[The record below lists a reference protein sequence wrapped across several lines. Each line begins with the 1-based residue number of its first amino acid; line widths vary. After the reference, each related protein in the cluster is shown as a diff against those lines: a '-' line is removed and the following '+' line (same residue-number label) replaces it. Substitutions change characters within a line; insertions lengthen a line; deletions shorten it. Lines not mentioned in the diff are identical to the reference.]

1 MTSSWMRRCK
11 RKKRKSIVSLEWIQS
26 HLCHSTP
33 KKSRKVIES
42 EDEQEDKEES
52 EAESEHTI
60 RPLKFV
66 DDEAEEVD
74 EGEEE
79 QEDDEDAQPRKRKL
93 IKGIRPPSPEEDEE
107 EDLLNEVDENSAPR
121 PLQIRPLLI
130 LMLLIHRNG
139 VISIHFCSVSTYG
152 SKFKYLYYTHCEY

>member
-11 RKKRKSIVSLEWIQS
+11 RKKRKSIVLLEWIQS

-60 RPLKFV
+60 CPLKFV

-74 EGEEE
+74 EVEEE
-79 QEDDEDAQPRKRKL
+79 QEDDEDVY
-93 IKGIRPPSPEEDEE
+93 EDEGEGVEADNEE
-107 EDLLNEVDENSAPR
+107 EDDAMDVDPPEYVHMNSFLN
-121 PLQIRPLLI
+121 
-130 LMLLIHRNG
+130 M
-139 VISIHFCSVSTYG
+139 
-152 SKFKYLYYTHCEY
+152 KYSNIKLTELNNP

>member
-1 MTSSWMRRCK
+1 MASSWMRRCK

-42 EDEQEDKEES
+42 EDEQEDNEES

-74 EGEEE
+74 EVEEE
-79 QEDDEDAQPRKRKL
+79 QEDDEDAY
-93 IKGIRPPSPEEDEE
+93 EDEGEGVEADNEE
-107 EDLLNEVDENSAPR
+107 EDDAMDVDPPEYVHMNSFFNMKYSNIRLTELNNP
-121 PLQIRPLLI
+121 
-130 LMLLIHRNG
+130 
-139 VISIHFCSVSTYG
+139 
-152 SKFKYLYYTHCEY
+152 

>member
-74 EGEEE
+74 EVEEE
-79 QEDDEDAQPRKRKL
+79 QEDDEDVY
-93 IKGIRPPSPEEDEE
+93 EDEGEGVEADNEE
-107 EDLLNEVDENSAPR
+107 EDDAMDVDPPEYVHMNSVFNMKYSNIRLTELNNP
-121 PLQIRPLLI
+121 
-130 LMLLIHRNG
+130 
-139 VISIHFCSVSTYG
+139 
-152 SKFKYLYYTHCEY
+152 